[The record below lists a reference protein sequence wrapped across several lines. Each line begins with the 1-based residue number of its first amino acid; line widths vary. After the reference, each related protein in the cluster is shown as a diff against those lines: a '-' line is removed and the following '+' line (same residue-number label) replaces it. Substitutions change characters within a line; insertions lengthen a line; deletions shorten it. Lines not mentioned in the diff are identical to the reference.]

1 MKIWL
6 KQAVLL
12 FSICCAGSQALSQST
27 EYLQPVYSGSKNII
41 YLGPGFTQD
50 EIIIAY
56 PEEIQLFSLSKKKSK
71 ASVKIPYL
79 SSVYD
84 VVVFDSLKQ
93 EIFINPNFESQYLM
107 NFGRLPLWNIKVNFQ
122 KESIESYL
130 PPDYFLSSSGF
141 SPRNR
146 SSLVHQKWV
155 TVDSQNY
162 WVNLSA
168 LINYEDSLYIEFP
181 KDCISAWSADKQ
193 KRTALGFS
201 DGNIIILN
209 PDFSILYKD
218 SLNKNAVTQIETQ
231 GDYLLYTGEGGLLR
245 IVNILTAEKEEIQTG
260 NAIIGKFVPLPNS
273 YNVVYE
279 NEKGQFVCYN
289 YKTKT
294 IIAQYFITTPAL
306 TFHDYTAKDSGSIYL
321 AEIISATEDR
331 VVALDFYALQRAI
344 IDGKEAA
351 TAQAAALAN
360 EEALTDIEFI
370 TDADTVKTEIL
381 INQCFDYQSKSYLN
395 PVFTNTDK
403 SIGLY
408 VDEQIAYIFQ
418 MSTGYIIKTFRF
430 PKGISEACI
439 DPSGNYVAFLFNYD
453 NSAYQSMDKLV
464 IYDVF
469 HKRGQQHELSTLFG
483 KNNWYTI
490 QNISFDA
497 AGENLCFNTVKI
509 DEQSYNCLDIET
521 QKYTYNESLN
531 PIKTEVKKE
540 EFLKTPF
547 ANVLLTKSTEYSD
560 FSIRGHTLSIESYT
574 GADFNLNLKNLKIE
588 SQYKSTLCGQAIF
601 DNGVD
606 NPLWEKLGFTHGEYD
621 FSYSIYPKIANDS
634 LFYFEYKEKWYLV
647 NAKTLEIE
655 YTIKNTFASL
665 IPNYSEKEVAFI
677 LRKRDEITLDKEE
690 FLIYNLITKKATILS
705 REKIDK
711 DITANTSYRVMG
723 DYFSNYFYVGLF
735 KNQCIMYSDLNYFFI
750 YDIINKKCITELT
763 YTGSLAKGLVYVPQE
778 DAVYIACENGNIFY
792 YDFATKKLSRFAN
805 AAPEIT
811 SFQGS
816 GDKLYALSKGN
827 NLSIISRQTA
837 QRLANVFVFEDNT
850 RQSTVAIVTPE
861 LYYYSD
867 KEAINA
873 LHISTTGMNVYEM
886 SQFDIV
892 NNRPDKVLRALGFAS
907 EATCKI
913 YEDAWKKRLRKLNI
927 DEKIISNAFDLPTI
941 QLVNSSKIQSKTKQ
955 ESFTFQAHVK
965 AQQAGVTQLRVKI
978 NKVPVLGKNGIE
990 LPHCKD
996 SVVPVTVE
1004 LMQGMNEI
1012 SISAVNAMGVESY
1025 SSTINIEY
1033 TPNKPR
1039 KPNLYLV
1046 TLGVSHY
1053 ADTQYNLKFAAKD
1066 ARDIQQYF
1074 TQNHPKYDSV
1084 FTLCFTDSMVT
1095 AAALPKIHAFFKQ
1108 SQREDAVILSFA
1120 GHGLLS
1126 DNYDY
1131 YLASHDINF
1140 QKPEL
1145 KGIAYDQLEN
1155 TIEGIQALQ
1164 RLLLIDACHSGEVD
1178 KETLDTRPT
1187 SGNVQAKLV
1196 GRGSNLVV
1204 KENAKQEVSKLASE
1218 LFADMRNTTGATVI
1232 SASGGLEFAMESTD
1246 WNNGLFTY
1254 CLLNGLQSQSADDNY
1269 DTQILVSEMQ
1279 AYLEEEVFKLSQGLQ
1294 KPTSRIQ
1301 NRQSD
1306 FPLW

>member
-12 FSICCAGSQALSQST
+12 FGICCAISQVFSQST
-27 EYLQPVYSGSKNII
+27 EYIQTLFSSSNNII

-56 PEEIQLFSLSKKKSK
+56 PEEIHLFSLSKKKSK

-84 VVVFDSLKQ
+84 VVLFDSVKQ
-93 EIFINPNFESQYLM
+93 VIFINPNYETKYLM
-107 NFGRLPLWNIKVNFQ
+107 NFGGLPLWNIRVNFQ

-130 PPDYFLSSSGF
+130 PPDYFISSSGF
-141 SPRNR
+141 SPRNK
-146 SSLVHQKWV
+146 SSLVQQKWV
-155 TVDSQNY
+155 TLDSQNF

-168 LINYEDSLYIEFP
+168 ITNYEDSLYKEFP
-181 KDCISAWSADKQ
+181 KTAITSWSTDEQ
-193 KRTALGFS
+193 KRTALGFT
-201 DGNIIILN
+201 DGNIIVLN
-209 PDFSILYKD
+209 PDYSILHKE
-218 SLNKNAVTQIETQ
+218 NKNKTAVSQIETQ
-231 GDYLLYTGEGGLLR
+231 GDYLLYTGEGGILR
-245 IVNILTAEKEEIQTG
+245 IVNISTAEKQEIQTG
-260 NAIIGKFVPLPNS
+260 NAIIGKFATLPNS
-273 YNVVYE
+273 HNVVYE

-294 IIAQYFITTPAL
+294 TIAQYFISTPAF
-306 TFHDYTAKDSGSIYL
+306 TIHDYAAKDSGSIYL
-321 AEIISATEDR
+321 AEFISATENH
-331 VVALDFYALQRAI
+331 VVALDFYALQRALKE
-344 IDGKEAA
+344 GKEAA
-351 TAQAAALAN
+351 IVRAAALES

-370 TDADTVKTEIL
+370 SDADTVKTEIL
-381 INQCFDYQSKSYLN
+381 INQSFDYQTETYLK
-395 PVFTNTDK
+395 PVYTSSDK

-408 VDEQIAYIFQ
+408 ANDQIAYIFQ
-418 MSTGYIIKTFRF
+418 ITTGYIIKTFRF
-430 PKGISEACI
+430 PKEISEACI
-439 DPSGNYVAFLFNYD
+439 DPSGKKVAFLFDYN
-453 NSAYQSMDKLV
+453 NSAYQSMDKIV
-464 IYDVF
+464 VYDVF
-469 HKRGQQHELSTLFG
+469 QKRGQQYEVSNLVG
-483 KNNWYTI
+483 KNNWFAV
-490 QNISFDA
+490 NNLAFDNS
-497 AGENLCFNTVKI
+497 GKLLCFNPVI
-509 DEQSYNCLDIET
+509 VEEQIYNCLDFEHN
-521 QKYTYNESLN
+521 QYTNSESLN
-531 PIKTEVKKE
+531 PIKTIFKKE
-540 EFLKTPF
+540 DFLSTPF
-547 ANVLLTKSTEYSD
+547 AKVLLNRSSEYSD
-560 FSIRGHTLSIESYT
+560 FGIRGHTLSLESFD
-574 GADFNLNLKNLKIE
+574 GADFNVNLKNLKIE
-588 SQYKSTLCGQAIF
+588 SQYKSTFCGQAIF

-677 LRKRDEITLDKEE
+677 LSRIDKEKE
-690 FLIYNLITKKATILS
+690 DFLIYNVITKKATILKK
-705 REKIDK
+705 EDIDK
-711 DITANTSYRVMG
+711 DISANTEYRIMG
-723 DYFSNYFYVGLF
+723 DYFPNYFYVGLF
-735 KNQCIMYSDLNYFFI
+735 KNQCIMYCDLNYFFI

-763 YTGSLAKGLVYVPQE
+763 YTGSLAKDLVYLPQQ
-778 DAVYIACENGNIFY
+778 DIVYIACENGNIFIY
-792 YDFATKKLSRFAN
+792 NFATKTTTRFTTV
-805 AAPEIT
+805 APEIIGLK
-811 SFQGS
+811 SS
-816 GDKLYALSKGN
+816 DNKLYALSKGN
-827 NLSIISRQTA
+827 NLSIISLETA

-861 LYYYSD
+861 LFYYSD
-867 KEAINA
+867 KEAIDA

-927 DEKIISNAFDLPTI
+927 DEKSISNTFDLPTI
-941 QLVNSSKIQSKTKQ
+941 QLVNSSKFPTKTKQ

-990 LPHCKD
+990 LPDCKD
-996 SVVPVTVE
+996 SIVPITLE

-1033 TPNKPR
+1033 APNKPR

-1084 FTLCFTDSMVT
+1084 FTVCFTDSMVT

-1131 YLASHDINF
+1131 FLASHDINF
-1140 QKPEL
+1140 QKPEV

-1187 SGNVQAKLV
+1187 SGNVQATLV

-1204 KENAKQEVSKLASE
+1204 KGNAKQEVSKLASE

-1232 SASGGLEFAMESTD
+1232 SASGGLEFAMESAD

-1254 CLLNGLQSQSADDNY
+1254 CLLRGLQDNEADDNY
-1269 DTQILVSEMQ
+1269 DDKTLVSEMQ
-1279 AYLEEEVFKLSQGLQ
+1279 AYLEKEVFELSQGLQ

-1301 NRQSD
+1301 NWQSD
-1306 FPLW
+1306 FPIK